1 MSFLPRLN
9 TKLESRD
16 IPPMRSLATDLSDG
30 VRLIELM
37 EIMGDASLGRY
48 YKSPRMRVQQAE
60 NVNKALDFIKSR
72 GVVLTNVGAEDI
84 VDGNLKLI
92 LGMIWTLILRFTIAD
107 ISEEGVNAKEGLL
120 LWCQRKTAPY
130 REVDVKDFTYSWQ
143 SGLAF
148 CALIHRHRPDLLNY
162 DTLDKSDVHSCT
174 RTAFDVAQQHLGIP
188 QLLDVEDLCD
198 VKKPDERSVMTYVAQ
213 YFHAFSSMEQ
223 AEVVSRRVAKFADV
237 MQSAWMMQNDYEQR
251 ARKLLGVMAE
261 IQESWQVAT
270 FEGTYADA
278 RSQLTKFN
286 EYKAGLKRLWV
297 QERTDL
303 GALLSNIQTKLKTYH
318 LREWLPAAGLR
329 QPDLDMAW
337 AALAKS
343 EAFRSRKINAEIRNA
358 KEALRLR
365 FADLANAFEA
375 TLRDITTST
384 VSLSGELEEQQEH
397 VKQLQLE
404 LGPLRYEM
412 LKQLEETDRECQE
425 ANVEENDHT
434 VHTLDDLVFEL
445 ELVTT
450 SVAKK
455 LAFIENQIVSR
466 QHTNLTPAQLE
477 EFESTFRYFD
487 KDASNTLTVPELGA
501 ALASLGI
508 IYTDD
513 DIEAIHYQ
521 LTENFGS
528 VSYDAFLTFLREISE
543 DSTSPDQL
551 IEAFQGLASD
561 KPYVTE
567 LDLRMALL
575 PQGSIEYLL
584 QAMPQANVDGLQE
597 PAYDYEQYLSS
608 VSYYTEQMSH
618 PTAASD
624 LFFASLTDKRS
635 SSPNPYAV
643 LVTTGLVNVFT
654 VSHLHR
660 ALVTSIFC

>member
-1 MSFLPRLN
+1 MAYKRASVLAGLPDADREWEDVQAKTFCKWLN

-16 IPPMRSLATDLSDG
+16 LPPMRSLTTDLSDG

-37 EIMGDASLGRY
+37 EIMGDTSLGRY
-48 YKSPRMRVQQAE
+48 YKNPKMRVQQAE

-72 GVVLTNVGAEDI
+72 GVILTNVGAEDI

-148 CALIHRHRPDLLNY
+148 CALIHRHRPDLLDY
-162 DTLDKSDVHSCT
+162 DSLDKSDAHACT
-174 RTAFDVAQQHLGIP
+174 QTAFDVAQQHLGIP

-198 VKKPDERSVMTYVAQ
+198 VRKPDERSVMTYVAQ

-223 AEVVSRRVAKFADV
+223 AEIVSRRVAKFADV
-237 MQSAWMMQNDYEQR
+237 MQSAWMMQNDYERR
-251 ARKLLGVMAE
+251 AKELLQAMIE
-261 IQESWQVAT
+261 IQNAWTAAT
-270 FEGTYADA
+270 FAGTYADA
-278 RSQLTKFN
+278 RLQLKSFN
-286 EYKAGLKRLWV
+286 EYKAVSKRIWV

-318 LREWLPAAGLR
+318 LREWHPLEGLS
-329 QPDLDMAW
+329 QGDLDSAW
-337 AALAKS
+337 ALLAKS
-343 EAFRSRKINAEIRNA
+343 EASRSRRINAEIRNA
-358 KEALRLR
+358 KESLRLR
-365 FADLANAFEA
+365 FANLANAFEQN
-375 TLRDITTST
+375 LRNITTDI
-384 VSLSGELEEQQEH
+384 VSLSGDLVEQVISAKKSQKELIPLQTDLLQE
-397 VKQLQLE
+397 
-404 LGPLRYEM
+404 LR
-412 LKQLEETDRECQE
+412 ETDRECQE

-434 VHTLDDLVFEL
+434 VYTLDDLIFEL

-455 LAFIENQIVSR
+455 LAFIHNQIVSQ

-487 KDASNTLTVPELGA
+487 RDASNTLTVPEFGA

-508 IYTDD
+508 IYADEDVET
-513 DIEAIHYQ
+513 IHDQ
-521 LTENFGS
+521 LAFDFGS

-575 PQGSIEYLL
+575 PQGSIDYLV
-584 QAMPQANVDGLQE
+584 QAMPAAQVDGLQE
-597 PAYDYEQYLSS
+597 NAYDYERYLGS
-608 VSYYTEQMSH
+608 
-618 PTAASD
+618 
-624 LFFASLTDKRS
+624 LFT
-635 SSPNPYAV
+635 
-643 LVTTGLVNVFT
+643 
-654 VSHLHR
+654 
-660 ALVTSIFC
+660 

>member
-1 MSFLPRLN
+1 
-9 TKLESRD
+9 
-16 IPPMRSLATDLSDG
+16 
-30 VRLIELM
+30 M
-37 EIMGDASLGRY
+37 EIMGDTSLGRY
-48 YKSPRMRVQQAE
+48 YKNPRMRVQQAE

-92 LGMIWTLILRFTIAD
+92 LGMIWTLILRFTIAQ

-130 REVDVKDFTYSWQ
+130 SEVDVKDFTYSWK

-162 DTLDKSDVHSCT
+162 DALDKSDAHACT
-174 RTAFDVAQQHLGIP
+174 QLAFDVAKEHLGIP

-198 VKKPDERSVMTYVAQ
+198 LKKPDERSLMTYVAQ

-237 MQSAWMMQNDYEQR
+237 MQSAWLMQNDYERR
-251 ARKLLGVMAE
+251 ARALLASMLEVQDAWEAAAFLG
-261 IQESWQVAT
+261 S
-270 FEGTYADA
+270 YADA
-278 RSQLTKFN
+278 RSQLNIFN
-286 EYKAGLKRLWV
+286 EYKAGLKRTWV

-318 LREWLPAAGLR
+318 LREWQPAEGLR
-329 QPDLDMAW
+329 QGDLDGSW
-337 AALAKS
+337 STLTQS
-343 EAFRSRKINAEIRNA
+343 EATRSRRINAEIRNA

-365 FADLANAFEA
+365 FADLANALERS
-375 TLRDITTST
+375 LRDITTAT
-384 VSLSGELEEQQEH
+384 VSLIGELEDQLDQ
-397 VKQLQLE
+397 VKKLQVG
-404 LGPLRYEM
+404 LGPLKET
-412 LKQLEETDRECQE
+412 LLTQLENTDRECRE

-434 VHTLDDLVFEL
+434 VHTFDDLVFEL
-445 ELVTT
+445 ELVAT

-508 IYTDD
+508 VYADEDVET
-513 DIEAIHYQ
+513 IHYQ
-521 LTENFGS
+521 LCENFGT

-543 DSTSPDQL
+543 DSTNADQL

-567 LDLRMALL
+567 LDMRMALL
-575 PQGSIEYLL
+575 PQGSIDYLV
-584 QAMPQANVDGLQE
+584 QAMPRAHVDGQQE
-597 PAYDYEQYLSS
+597 PAYDYEQYLG
-608 VSYYTEQMSH
+608 
-618 PTAASD
+618 
-624 LFFASLTDKRS
+624 SL
-635 SSPNPYAV
+635 Y
-643 LVTTGLVNVFT
+643 L
-654 VSHLHR
+654 
-660 ALVTSIFC
+660 